1 MLHGIIKE
9 IQADRKGEASRLNVV
24 QTSIDTLIKMDEL
37 EEDILK
43 HYVSSFEETLLYQ
56 TAAHYDVHCSQ
67 YLGDNDCSSYMIM
80 ASAKLEEEE
89 TRGRQILHPTTY
101 PKLKAT
107 MEETVVDKHKTMMQ
121 EECINFLER
130 EQVADIERLY
140 LLLRRVDGGID
151 PILQTFEEFVVS
163 EGTKGIQALS
173 VDPRRVGPKDYTDYV
188 ELITALHARFSKLV
202 AGPFHDD
209 SLSVVSLD
217 KACRSIINSKSKT
230 LPLSIPELLAKFVD
244 ACLKRSS
251 KAGSDEEIEAKQV
264 RAIFVFKYI
273 DDKDMFQKIYSKM
286 LAKRLI
292 HGNSISEEAEASMI
306 SKLKQR
312 CGYEYTVKLQKMF
325 TDITLSS
332 NLNTRFG
339 GTEVGGALP
348 FNLKMLVRLSSPF
361 FRPPLSPSLFLS
373 LFVFLLLLLSLP
385 PPPLALSLSRLL
397 TGCTRSA
404 CVMNGDA
411 TSWRQRCCNL
421 ARGLFNLQPA
431 RSCCHQNW
439 RNASNCLASFT
450 KQCTAGES

>member
-348 FNLKMLVRLSSPF
+348 FNLKMLVRLSSPSF
-361 FRPPLSPSLFLS
+361 FAPLSFFLS
-373 LFVFLLLLLSLP
+373 FFLSFPPPPSFFSSSSFFLFPLLLSRS
-385 PPPLALSLSRLL
+385 LALSLANRMYTL
-397 TGCTRSA
+397 
-404 CVMNGDA
+404 
-411 TSWRQRCCNL
+411 
-421 ARGLFNLQPA
+421 GL
-431 RSCCHQNW
+431 CDEW
-439 RNASNCLASFT
+439 
-450 KQCTAGES
+450 